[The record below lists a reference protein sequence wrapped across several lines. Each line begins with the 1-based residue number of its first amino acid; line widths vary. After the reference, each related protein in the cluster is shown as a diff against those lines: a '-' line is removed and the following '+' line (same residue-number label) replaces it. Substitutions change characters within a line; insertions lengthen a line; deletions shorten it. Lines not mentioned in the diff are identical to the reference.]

1 MGTDTPL
8 SPPETRATAQP
19 AGLTLEQYADAKRL
33 PVEKLRQ
40 WGLSTQDG
48 KVRIPYLGIDGRES
62 AVRYRLSLEGAQRFR
77 SRTRSKMTFYG
88 LDRLKDAQAHG
99 FIVVVEGESDAHT
112 LWYHGYPAVGV
123 PGASSFKSEWLPHL
137 DHIPTIYLVIE
148 PDAGGDQM
156 LGWIAKQ
163 PAAFTDRVRL
173 VRLAEHKDPSALHVD
188 DPDSFQ
194 SRFDAALER
203 AEPWATYEKRQRRTR
218 SEEALKDCEQLATAP
233 DILQE
238 LDRSLERSGLVGER
252 PAAYLS
258 YLAITSRVL
267 NQPVN
272 LCVKGLSSSGKSFIL
287 KKVIEHFPEDAYVI
301 KTAMSDKSMFFSE
314 EDLRHKVLVVYEW
327 RGVSKDGEYAIES
340 LLSEGHLTYETVA
353 KTADGLKAIV
363 LERPGPTG
371 FITTTTRTRIAGDT
385 ENRLFAITISDTS
398 EQTKRVF
405 IEQSIDRPAR
415 TEEDWKSWHALQQVI
430 GNSSAAVSVPYKP
443 VLGELAQPVTVRLRR
458 DFPRMLK
465 LVEAH
470 ALLHQATRARDDNGA
485 IVATVEDYARVR
497 ELAHGLMAEG
507 AHLSVSAET
516 RETVEA
522 VQALHEE
529 SNSPSSGVMNREVAK
544 YLTLDKAP
552 TSRRIKRAL
561 DGGYL
566 TNLESNPRRPKKL
579 VIGDPLPEAQELLP
593 TAERLEWEGAKAD
606 GRHSTELPPGFYGC
620 AVARKSDGLR
630 GVGVDQSF

>member
-1 MGTDTPL
+1 
-8 SPPETRATAQP
+8 
-19 AGLTLEQYADAKRL
+19 
-33 PVEKLRQ
+33 
-40 WGLSTQDG
+40 
-48 KVRIPYLGIDGRES
+48 
-62 AVRYRLSLEGAQRFR
+62 
-77 SRTRSKMTFYG
+77 MTFYG

-497 ELAHGLMAEG
+497 ELAHGLMAQG

-620 AVARKSDGLR
+620 AVARKSEGLR

>member
-1 MGTDTPL
+1 M
-8 SPPETRATAQP
+8 
-19 AGLTLEQYADAKRL
+19 
-33 PVEKLRQ
+33 
-40 WGLSTQDG
+40 
-48 KVRIPYLGIDGRES
+48 
-62 AVRYRLSLEGAQRFR
+62 
-77 SRTRSKMTFYG
+77 
-88 LDRLKDAQAHG
+88 
-99 FIVVVEGESDAHT
+99 
-112 LWYHGYPAVGV
+112 
-123 PGASSFKSEWLPHL
+123 
-137 DHIPTIYLVIE
+137 
-148 PDAGGDQM
+148 
-156 LGWIAKQ
+156 
-163 PAAFTDRVRL
+163 
-173 VRLAEHKDPSALHVD
+173 
-188 DPDSFQ
+188 
-194 SRFDAALER
+194 
-203 AEPWATYEKRQRRTR
+203 
-218 SEEALKDCEQLATAP
+218 
-233 DILQE
+233 
-238 LDRSLERSGLVGER
+238 
-252 PAAYLS
+252 
-258 YLAITSRVL
+258 
-267 NQPVN
+267 
-272 LCVKGLSSSGKSFIL
+272 
-287 KKVIEHFPEDAYVI
+287 IEHFPEDAYVI

-485 IVATVEDYARVR
+485 IVATVRGLRQGTGVSPWPYGGGGASVR
-497 ELAHGLMAEG
+497 LGRDSRNSGGG
-507 AHLSVSAET
+507 AGT
-516 RETVEA
+516 
-522 VQALHEE
+522 HEE

-579 VIGDPLPEAQELLP
+579 VIGDPLPEA
-593 TAERLEWEGAKAD
+593 
-606 GRHSTELPPGFYGC
+606 
-620 AVARKSDGLR
+620 
-630 GVGVDQSF
+630 

>member
-1 MGTDTPL
+1 
-8 SPPETRATAQP
+8 
-19 AGLTLEQYADAKRL
+19 
-33 PVEKLRQ
+33 
-40 WGLSTQDG
+40 
-48 KVRIPYLGIDGRES
+48 
-62 AVRYRLSLEGAQRFR
+62 
-77 SRTRSKMTFYG
+77 MTFYG
-88 LDRLKDAQAHG
+88 LDRLKDAHAHG

-497 ELAHGLMAEG
+497 ELAHGLMAQG

-606 GRHSTELPPGFYGC
+606 GRHSPELPPGFYGC